1 MSGLSVDCHEN
12 KDNKGRGGSVMA
24 PFPPPILRLALSR
37 FLHIFALN
45 RKEKKETLFS
55 STGNVLKEYLTQR
68 KWAYVNIENML
79 CNYLKN

>member
-1 MSGLSVDCHEN
+1 
-12 KDNKGRGGSVMA
+12 MA

-37 FLHIFALN
+37 FFHIFALN

-68 KWAYVNIENML
+68 KWAYENIENML